1 MEIEVLEALYALIDN
16 IKNSSMYQEYKHLEK
31 QIMEKYSFE
40 IEAFNKAKDEYN
52 MALGYGEYYP
62 GMKEIKA
69 KLLKCKENLYN
80 KEEMLLYKKLEL
92 QIDLELKKLNDEIKK
107 VIMGWLLMVKRRSLI
122 VYFKNENFLK
132 NIDSS
137 VNVAYV
143 SKKRKYA
150 VIYMDEN
157 KLKGIRINL
166 QRTKGVLDVIESK
179 APLEAF

>member
-1 MEIEVLEALYALIDN
+1 
-16 IKNSSMYQEYKHLEK
+16 
-31 QIMEKYSFE
+31 
-40 IEAFNKAKDEYN
+40 
-52 MALGYGEYYP
+52 
-62 GMKEIKA
+62 
-69 KLLKCKENLYN
+69 
-80 KEEMLLYKKLEL
+80 
-92 QIDLELKKLNDEIKK
+92 
-107 VIMGWLLMVKRRSLI
+107 MVKRRSLI

>member
-1 MEIEVLEALYALIDN
+1 
-16 IKNSSMYQEYKHLEK
+16 
-31 QIMEKYSFE
+31 
-40 IEAFNKAKDEYN
+40 
-52 MALGYGEYYP
+52 
-62 GMKEIKA
+62 
-69 KLLKCKENLYN
+69 
-80 KEEMLLYKKLEL
+80 
-92 QIDLELKKLNDEIKK
+92 
-107 VIMGWLLMVKRRSLI
+107 MVKRRSLI

-143 SKKRKYA
+143 SKKRKSA

-157 KLKGIRINL
+157 KFKGIRINL

>member
-1 MEIEVLEALYALIDN
+1 
-16 IKNSSMYQEYKHLEK
+16 MYQEYKLLEK

-40 IEAFNKAKDEYN
+40 NEAFNKAKDEYN

-107 VIMGWLLMVKRRSLI
+107 VIMG
-122 VYFKNENFLK
+122 
-132 NIDSS
+132 
-137 VNVAYV
+137 
-143 SKKRKYA
+143 
-150 VIYMDEN
+150 
-157 KLKGIRINL
+157 
-166 QRTKGVLDVIESK
+166 
-179 APLEAF
+179 